1 MHLTYDCKKQ
11 LVISIFGKN
20 GTEIN
25 TQLNYHNIVDEH
37 FDEPMGALHK
47 VCTAEERI
55 EMLFLS

>member
-1 MHLTYDCKKQ
+1 MHLTYECKKQ
-11 LVISIFGKN
+11 LVISIFCNN

-25 TQLNYHNIVDEH
+25 TKLNYHNIVDDH

-47 VCTAEERI
+47 VCTVEERI